1 MEADHE
7 IVAVSEE
14 QATVTLTGMR
24 DLVELA
30 KRYPRNLSQFKD
42 ELLALATIDLPTAES
57 CSYALPKGGKSIEG
71 PSVRLAEIAA
81 STYGNLHVG
90 MRVLGD
96 DGRFVYAEAIAF
108 DLQRLTQVTLR
119 TKRRIT
125 NAKGEAYNEDMIQT
139 TGNAAA
145 AIAFREAVYKAIPKA
160 FIMSAYN
167 EAMKLVAE
175 KNQENLPDAIR
186 KSKAFFDSHKVEW
199 DDVLRFLSIDGDHEI
214 TGLHIT
220 RLRQIANGIK
230 DGYEPSSYFGRQRS
244 GVVSRPLHMDEEAK
258 A

>member
-7 IVAVSEE
+7 VVAVSEE
-14 QATVTLTGMR
+14 QATVALSGMR

-30 KRYPRNLSQFKD
+30 KRHPRNLSLFKD

-57 CSYALPKGGKSIEG
+57 CSYALPKDGKSIEG
-71 PSVRLAEIAA
+71 PSIRLAEIAA

-90 MRVLGD
+90 CRVLND
-96 DGRFVYAEAIAF
+96 DGRFVYAEAVAF
-108 DLQRLTQVTLR
+108 DMQRLTQVTVR

-125 NAKGEAYNEDMIQT
+125 KKNGDTYGEDMIQT

-145 AIAFREAVYKAIPKA
+145 AIAFREAVFKVIPKA

-167 EAMKLVAE
+167 DAMKLVAE
-175 KNQENLPDAIR
+175 KNQDNLPEAIK

-199 DDVLRFLSIDGDHEI
+199 NDVLRFLSIDGDHEI

-230 DGYEPSSYFGRQRS
+230 EGYDPSSYFGKKQPK
-244 GVVSRPLHMDEEAK
+244 VSKPLDMNEKGQE
-258 A
+258 